1 MLLELPRPAPP
12 QMPPSHT
19 CSLFNV
25 CVCLFTPQQVKRK
38 AWTGEYDLI
47 YITPELAINQT
58 SSLQQLHATRPI
70 GLVAIDEAHCLSEWG
85 HE

>member
-1 MLLELPRPAPP
+1 M
-12 QMPPSHT
+12 
-19 CSLFNV
+19 SLFGSSGIRGLV
-25 CVCLFTPQQVKRK
+25 GQT
-38 AWTGEYDLI
+38 
-47 YITPELAINQT
+47 ITPELAINNT

>member
-1 MLLELPRPAPP
+1 VPLVT
-12 QMPPSHT
+12 S
-19 CSLFNV
+19 F
-25 CVCLFTPQQVKRK
+25 FFFPQQVKRK